1 MPVPGVIG
9 FGALNMDKIALVDK
23 IPSADEEGFVLS
35 VEWHP
40 GGSAANTI
48 VGLSRLG
55 IRTGF
60 IGRVGNDPEGSAM
73 LKDLGTEG
81 VETGGIRSCQG
92 RSGAGLSFVDKRGQ
106 RALLIDP
113 GVNDTVSC
121 QDIDQAYLGGFELLH
136 MTSFVCKSTDLS
148 LQTQLAVAKDTE
160 MPLSLDPG
168 QLYAERGLRILRPIV
183 EKCMVVLPNE
193 RELRLMTGLG
203 PEEGAKKLLRMG
215 AKRVAVKMGLKGCYV
230 TDGRTKDRIRA
241 YGGRGVDTTGA
252 GDAFNAGFIFGM
264 LAGMDLAECGSIGTK
279 VAWFCVQKVGARAGL
294 PTRRQLDEL
303 ADRR

>member
-1 MPVPGVIG
+1 VPGVIG
-9 FGALNMDKIALVDK
+9 FGALNLDKITLVDK
-23 IPSADEEGFVLS
+23 IPSAEEEGFVLS

-55 IRTGF
+55 MRTGF

-73 LKDLGTEG
+73 LKDLDSEG
-81 VETGGIRSCQG
+81 VETKGIRLCQG
-92 RSGAGLSFVDKRGQ
+92 RSGVGLSLVDKRGQ

-113 GVNDTVSC
+113 GVNDTISR
-121 QDIDQAYLGGFELLH
+121 QDIDRPYLGGFDLLH

-148 LQTQLAVAKDTE
+148 LRTQLAVARDADI
-160 MPLSLDPG
+160 PLSLDPG
-168 QLYAERGLRILRPIV
+168 QLYAERGLQILRPII

-203 PEEGAKKLLRMG
+203 PAEGAKKLLGMG
-215 AKRVAVKMGLKGCYV
+215 ARMVAVKMGLKGCYL
-230 TDGRTKDRIRA
+230 TDGESKDRVPA

-252 GDAFNAGFIFGM
+252 GDAFNAGFIFGI
-264 LAGMDLAECGSIGTK
+264 LAGMDLAECGRIGAK

-294 PTRRQLDEL
+294 PTKKQLDEL
-303 ADRR
+303 ADRG

>member
-1 MPVPGVIG
+1 MPVPGVVG
-9 FGALNMDKIALVDK
+9 FGALNMDKITLVDK

-35 VEWHP
+35 VECHP

-55 IRTGF
+55 VRTGY

-73 LKDLGTEG
+73 LKDLESEG
-81 VETGGIRSCQG
+81 VETRGIFLCQG
-92 RSGAGLSFVDKRGQ
+92 RSGVGLSFVDKRGQ

-113 GVNDTVSC
+113 GVNDTISYR
-121 QDIDQAYLGGFELLH
+121 DLDWAYLRDFDLLH

-148 LQTQLAVAKDTE
+148 LQTQLALARDKDI
-160 MPLSLDPG
+160 PLSLDPG
-168 QLYAERGLRILRPIV
+168 QLYAERGLQLLRPIV
-183 EKCMVVLPNE
+183 ERCTVVLPNQ

-203 PEEGAKKLLRMG
+203 PVEGAKKLLGIG
-215 AKRVAVKMGLKGCYV
+215 AKAVAVKMGLKGCYV
-230 TDGRTKDRIRA
+230 TDGTTKEKVPA

-252 GDAFNAGFIFGM
+252 GDAFNAGSIFGI
-264 LAGMDLAECGSIGTK
+264 LAGMDLAECGGIGAK

-294 PTRRQLDEL
+294 PTKRQLDEL

>member
-1 MPVPGVIG
+1 VPGVIG
-9 FGALNMDKIALVDK
+9 FGALNMDKITLVDK

-35 VEWHP
+35 VECHP

-60 IGRVGNDPEGSAM
+60 IGRVGNDPEGSGM
-73 LKDLGTEG
+73 LKDLDLEG
-81 VETGGIRSCQG
+81 VETGGIRLCQG
-92 RSGAGLSFVDKRGQ
+92 RSGVGLSFVDKRGQ

-113 GVNDTVSC
+113 GVNDTIPC
-121 QDIDQAYLGGFELLH
+121 EDIDRAYLRGFDLLH
-136 MTSFVCKSTDLS
+136 MTSFVCKSVDLS

-160 MPLSLDPG
+160 IPLSLDPG
-168 QLYAERGLRILRPIV
+168 QLYAERGLQPLRPIV

-203 PEEGAKKLLRMG
+203 PAEGAKNLLKMG
-215 AKRVAVKMGLKGCYV
+215 SKTVAVKMGLKGCYV
-230 TDGRTKDRIRA
+230 TDGTTKDRVHA

-264 LAGMDLAECGSIGTK
+264 LAGMDLAECGRIGAK

-294 PTRRQLDEL
+294 PTRKQLDEL
-303 ADRR
+303 ADRP